1 MMNQT
6 ERLHFLI
13 SYMLQEKGEEQ
24 VIPKSFEERFKM
36 YRGLANERPAKKISR
51 EYLDVQDM
59 FLRDYNKENIVDFKD
74 LEPID
79 DAIYLWQGDITTLKI
94 DAIVNAAN
102 VDLIGCLIPNHNCID
117 NIIHTKAGLQL
128 RLDCAKI
135 IAKQGRKEAVG
146 RAKITDG
153 YNLPASFVLHTVGPV
168 VTGNKVSPLKRDLLK
183 KCYTSCLQVAEE
195 KGIENIAFCSIS
207 TGVFGYPKKEAAEAA
222 IEAVKE
228 YKTNEDSNIKVVFNV
243 FDDEAYNIYENLLK

>member
-135 IAKQGRKEAVG
+135 IR
-146 RAKITDG
+146 
-153 YNLPASFVLHTVGPV
+153 
-168 VTGNKVSPLKRDLLK
+168 
-183 KCYTSCLQVAEE
+183 
-195 KGIENIAFCSIS
+195 GI
-207 TGVFGYPKKEAAEAA
+207 
-222 IEAVKE
+222 
-228 YKTNEDSNIKVVFNV
+228 
-243 FDDEAYNIYENLLK
+243 